1 MTIFPSPWGVPPAP
15 ANTLGINDA
24 DAVAVA
30 VVGATIP
37 FIVLYAQ
44 LRWMKMKVLPGRAT
58 D

>member
-24 DAVAVA
+24 DAVA